1 MSHDT
6 STAPFENETSP
17 PDAQVL
23 EQVYSVP
30 LERPLGRE
38 LFTVMASLL
47 AHVLHVNKLNQPGSP
62 HE

>member
-1 MSHDT
+1 MSLDT
-6 STAPFENETSP
+6 PI
-17 PDAQVL
+17 
-23 EQVYSVP
+23 VP

-47 AHVLHVNKLNQPGSP
+47 AHVLRH

>member
-1 MSHDT
+1 MILDT
-6 STAPFENETSP
+6 PAVPIENEMP
-17 PDAQVL
+17 PADAQVL
-23 EQVYSVP
+23 EQIYSVP

-47 AHVLHVNKLNQPGSP
+47 AHVLHINKLSQTGSP

>member
-1 MSHDT
+1 MSLNT
-6 STAPFENETSP
+6 PMVPLENERPP

-23 EQVYSVP
+23 EQIYSVP
-30 LERPLGRE
+30 LERPLGRD

-47 AHVLHVNKLNQPGSP
+47 AHVLRH

>member
-1 MSHDT
+1 MSPDT
-6 STAPFENETSP
+6 PIAPFENETPP

-23 EQVYSVP
+23 EQIYSVP

-47 AHVLHVNKLNQPGSP
+47 AHVLHINELNRLGSP

>member
-1 MSHDT
+1 MSLPRED
-6 STAPFENETSP
+6 ALPP

-23 EQVYSVP
+23 EQIYSVP

-47 AHVLHVNKLNQPGSP
+47 AHVLRH

>member
-1 MSHDT
+1 MSLDT
-6 STAPFENETSP
+6 PIAPLENAMP
-17 PDAQVL
+17 PPEAQVL
-23 EQVYSVP
+23 EQVYCVP

-47 AHVLHVNKLNQPGSP
+47 AHVLHINELNQPGSP

>member
-1 MSHDT
+1 MTRDALGVPLE
-6 STAPFENETSP
+6 TALAP

-23 EQVYSVP
+23 EQIYSVP

-47 AHVLHVNKLNQPGSP
+47 AHVLHVNKLIQTGSL